1 MPGQGWLPDL
11 HGRQEIGGFA
21 SLIST
26 FPQVKC
32 LSWSQRELR
41 AVALLVRLEAI
52 VGQPGPPG
60 SRLGTHGRPGGSEE
74 GEQAMENGA
83 GSPEDGR
90 IPFTLR
96 VGVTGHRLL
105 EDPASLRPAIR
116 QAIDRIKQLAGDIQ
130 DTSLVLVVVSALA
143 EGADR
148 LVAREVLAEADSRLE
163 AALPLPTE
171 EYLDDFERPES
182 KQEFQELLGQASDCW
197 TAPAGGSREEAYE
210 QAGHYVVKR
219 SDALIALWDGEP
231 EKGRGGTAAIVG
243 YARDRDVPLVWVKT
257 KGDPVVA
264 PELHTKRADVIEL
277 AALKLDEYNASL
289 IKPLDLQ
296 SEVRKER
303 DRLIPDA
310 TAGSDPDP
318 LRQACEKAAG
328 WLLPYYVRADAVAVR
343 LQNHFRALSS
353 AIFVLAAA
361 AVSLVAVQVSF
372 LPDLNWLA
380 LFEIILL
387 VGLLAIWWL
396 SRRWRLHERWISYR
410 YLAERLRSSYFLALA
425 GTGDRRDQPARL
437 AYLSDPSEDWIQ
449 RSLEEVTA
457 LRPRIDTRA
466 LEVRSV
472 RGYLNQHWIGS
483 QVRYHEK
490 TANRNSTWDERLT
503 WVTALLFGITVIAA
517 LLHTLGVGKL
527 DSHESE
533 WAKLFIVLSIS
544 VPAIGAAVHGIGA
557 LRQFRRHSERYRRMV
572 GLLAQLQLEMSQATS
587 LEQVRE
593 VAAETE
599 RVMREENSDW
609 FGVVRFH
616 DMELIT

>member
-1 MPGQGWLPDL
+1 MDNRTEP
-11 HGRQEIGGFA
+11 
-21 SLIST
+21 
-26 FPQVKC
+26 
-32 LSWSQRELR
+32 
-41 AVALLVRLEAI
+41 
-52 VGQPGPPG
+52 
-60 SRLGTHGRPGGSEE
+60 
-74 GEQAMENGA
+74 
-83 GSPEDGR
+83 PEDGR

-96 VGVTGHRLL
+96 IGVTGHRLL
-105 EDPASLRPAIR
+105 EDPSSLRPAIQ
-116 QAIDRIKQLAGDIQ
+116 QAIGRIKQLAGDIQ

-163 AALPLPTE
+163 AALPLPGE
-171 EYLDDFERPES
+171 EYLDDFKQPES

-197 TAPAGGSREEAYE
+197 IAPGGGSREEAYE

-243 YARDRDVPLVWVKT
+243 YARERDVPLVWVKT
-257 KGDPVVA
+257 KGDPPAVA
-264 PELHTKRADVIEL
+264 AELRTKRADVIEL
-277 AALKLDEYNASL
+277 AALKLDEYNTSV
-289 IKPLDLQ
+289 IKALDLQ
-296 SEVRKER
+296 SEARKER
-303 DRLIPDA
+303 GRLIPDA

-318 LRQACEKAAG
+318 LRRACEKAAG

-380 LFEIILL
+380 VFEILLL

-449 RSLEEVTA
+449 RALEEVTA

-466 LEVRSV
+466 LAVRSV
-472 RGYLNQHWIGS
+472 RDYLNQHWIGS
-483 QVRYHEK
+483 QVSYHEK
-490 TANRNSTWDERLT
+490 TASRNSTWDQRLT
-503 WVTALLFGITVIAA
+503 WVTALLFGVTVVAA
-517 LLHTLGVGKL
+517 LLHMLGVGKL
-527 DSHESE
+527 GSHESK
-533 WAKLFIVLSIS
+533 WAELFIVLSIS

-557 LRQFRRHSERYRRMV
+557 LRQFRRHSDRYRRMV
-572 GLLAQLQLEMSQATS
+572 GLLARLQLQMSQATS

-599 RVMREENSDW
+599 QVMREENSDW